1 MSILRNIK
9 FNLQDTNN
17 LSRSIILQDF
27 KPSIKLG

>member
-9 FNLQDTNN
+9 FNLQDPNN

-27 KPSIKLG
+27 KPSIKRG